1 MSDTIEPTVT
11 VETTVE
17 KKPSFWKSL
26 KFSSVKE
33 EMENLSFG
41 SKAWINISIFAGV
54 YSGYLIGK
62 KFTNSKLPIEV
73 YLQQASTTPTTEND
87 NEDEDNSVD

>member
-1 MSDTIEPTVT
+1 MSDTIKPTVT

-33 EMENLSFG
+33 EMKNVSVG
-41 SKAWINISIFAGV
+41 TKVWINIGMFAGV

-62 KFTNSKLPIEV
+62 EFAKFKSPK
-73 YLQQASTTPTTEND
+73 ASTTPTTEND
-87 NEDEDNSVD
+87 NEDEVV